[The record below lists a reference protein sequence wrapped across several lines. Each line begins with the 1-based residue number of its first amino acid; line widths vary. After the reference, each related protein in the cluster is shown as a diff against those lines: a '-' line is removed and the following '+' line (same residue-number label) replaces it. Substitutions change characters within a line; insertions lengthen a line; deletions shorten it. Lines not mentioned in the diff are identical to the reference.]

1 MKGGYSQDYYRL
13 LGVADDADTAT
24 IKRAY
29 RQHIARHHPDRQA
42 NSDEDVVH
50 QLNTAY
56 AILKDDKVRRQ
67 YDRQL
72 PRIRQKQWLWQQRAK
87 FYEVK
92 QGFGYVANT
101 ALVNL
106 GKQQFNRLIVDAH
119 HTKHMAQITQ
129 RAAMH
134 LGRIWQRFTDVSAK
148 LGYDTSCTIGLHT
161 VYEGGEILIHWQ
173 GKRFK
178 VVLPAG
184 LSHGDIITVQC
195 HGSPVRLRIQTK
207 PVNIYVKGLDINY
220 VIFLS
225 PNQAANGDTVVL
237 PKPIGLTLTIPPNGK
252 YPTKIMLSNQGLR
265 QMASVGDVIVHLNIT

>member
-1 MKGGYSQDYYRL
+1 MKTVYRQDYYRL

-29 RQHIARHHPDRQA
+29 RQHIAHHHPDRQA
-42 NSDEDVVH
+42 DPDEDMVY

-56 AILKDDKVRRQ
+56 AILKDDKLRRQ

-72 PRIRQKQWLWQQRAK
+72 PRIRQTQWLWLAS
-87 FYEVK
+87 
-92 QGFGYVANT
+92 
-101 ALVNL
+101 L
-106 GKQQFNRLIVDAH
+106 GKQKFDQLIFDGH
-119 HTKHMAQITQ
+119 HAKHMAQITQ

-148 LGYDTSCTIGLHT
+148 LGYDTSCTIGLHM

-173 GKRFK
+173 DKRFQAI
-178 VVLPAG
+178 LPAG

-195 HGSPVRLRIQTK
+195 HGSPVRLRIQTQ
-207 PVNIYVKGLDINY
+207 PVSIYVKGLDVNY

-225 PNQAANGDTVVL
+225 SKQAADGDTVVL

-252 YPTKIMLSNQGLR
+252 YPTKIILSNQGLR
-265 QMASVGDVIVHLNIT
+265 QMANTGDVIVYLNIT